1 MICWILSKAN
11 SNSPKHAI
19 RLITVCFSLQILIEM
34 VTEFKNKK
42 IAAIYTVLPPHEVD
56 FMDEVGNYDFTEL
69 QMKKLKKVMGF
80 GTRRVAAKGDTVG
93 DYAIQ
98 AVDQM
103 LKDGIF
109 KESEIGAIIVTTTS
123 PDHFIPPISNIVQ
136 GKFDFDEDTVC
147 IDISQGCCGYPVGL
161 TYAFMTLDAQKD
173 KKVLLIA
180 GDMLSHRVSER
191 DRASRPITGDAVTVS
206 LIENSDNGK
215 PVWCSLKNDG
225 KDAFAVYIPAGG
237 SRMEITPETTKEE
250 EDEFGNWR
258 GKQHLVMQGD
268 LVFNIIINMT
278 PVMMEELLSKSGDKM
293 DDIDYF
299 VCHQSSSFTLKK
311 LAQRLEVTEERLP
324 RDIVPKYGNSSSAT
338 IPVTM
343 CEHVNEFFADGK
355 KKKFMFAAFGTGMSL
370 GAVLMELNKPICK
383 LMDYK
388 QNS

>member
-1 MICWILSKAN
+1 MLAQYKG
-11 SNSPKHAI
+11 
-19 RLITVCFSLQILIEM
+19 
-34 VTEFKNKK
+34 KK
-42 IAAIYTVLPPHEVD
+42 ISAVYSVLPTHEVD
-56 FMDEVGNYDFTEL
+56 FMDEVGNYAFTEA

-80 GTRRVAAKGDTVG
+80 GTRRVAVEGETVG
-93 DYAIQ
+93 DYATY

-103 LKDGIF
+103 LKDGVF

-147 IDISQGCCGYPVGL
+147 IDISQGCCGYIVGL
-161 TYAFMTLDAQKD
+161 TYAFMTLNSLEN

-180 GDMLSHRVSER
+180 GDVLSAKVSTR
-191 DRASRPITGDAVTVS
+191 DRASRPITGDGVTVS
-206 LIENSDNGK
+206 IVENTDGDK
-215 PVWCSLKNDG
+215 PIWCSLKNDG

-237 SRMEITPETTKEE
+237 TRMPITPETTKEE

-278 PVMMEELLSKSGDKM
+278 PVMMEELLAKSGDKM

-311 LAQRLEVTEERLP
+311 LAQRLEVTEQRLFN
-324 RDIVPKYGNSSSAT
+324 DIVPKYGNSSSAT

-343 CEHVNEFFADGK
+343 CEHNEGMFKDGK
-355 KKKFMFAAFGTGMSL
+355 QKKVMFAAFGTGMSL
-370 GAVLMELNKPICK
+370 GAVLMDLEKPVCK
-383 LMDYK
+383 LINYPHK
-388 QNS
+388 NA

>member
-1 MICWILSKAN
+1 
-11 SNSPKHAI
+11 
-19 RLITVCFSLQILIEM
+19 M
-34 VTEFKNKK
+34 VTSFNNKT
-42 IAAIYTVLPPHEVD
+42 ISAIYSVLPAHEVD
-56 FMDEVGNYDFTEL
+56 FMDEAGNYSFSEV

-80 GTRRVAAKGDTVG
+80 GTRRVAMVGETVG
-93 DYAIQ
+93 DYAVFGIQ
-98 AVDQM
+98 KM
-103 LKDGIF
+103 LEDGVF
-109 KESEIGAIIVTTTS
+109 KESEVGAIIVTTTS

-136 GKFDFDEDTVC
+136 GKFDFDEDVVC
-147 IDISQGCCGYPVGL
+147 IDISQGCCGYTVGL
-161 TYAFMTLDAQKD
+161 TYAFMTLNSLLN

-180 GDMLSHRVSER
+180 GDMLSARVSTR
-191 DRASRPITGDAVTVS
+191 DRASRPITGDSVTIS
-206 LIENSDNGK
+206 IIENTSEGNR
-215 PVWCSLKNDG
+215 VYCSLKNDG

-237 SRMEITPETTKEE
+237 TRMPITPETTKEE

-278 PVMMEELLSKSGDKM
+278 PVMMEELLAKSGDKM

-343 CEHVNEFFADGK
+343 CEHCDQFFADGK
-355 KKKFMFAAFGTGMSL
+355 KKKIMFAAFGTGMSL
-370 GAVLMELNKPICK
+370 GAVLMDLDKPVCK
-383 LMDYK
+383 MIDYPH
-388 QNS
+388 QND